1 MSYVWLPMFPKPM
14 EHSALAK
21 RASEYAEAPIAHYW
35 DDTGEI
41 GVEFKRRVIP
51 EFQGEMARDAFVLF
65 DGEATWA
72 DAGGHVLAWGSRILE
87 TEQRLLALL
96 DALSKG

>member
-1 MSYVWLPMFPKPM
+1 MFPKPM
-14 EHSALAK
+14 ERSALAK

-41 GVEFKRRVIP
+41 GVEFRRRVIP

-65 DGEATWA
+65 DSEATWA
-72 DAGGHVLAWGSRILE
+72 DAGSHVLAWGSRILE

-96 DALSKG
+96 DALPKRESKG

>member
-1 MSYVWLPMFPKPM
+1 MFPFPKAM
-14 EHSALAK
+14 ERSALAK
-21 RASEYAEAPIAHYW
+21 TVSEYAKAPIAHYW

-41 GVEFKRRVIP
+41 GVAFKRRVIP

-65 DGEATWA
+65 DREATWV

-96 DALSKG
+96 DALPKG